1 MQWHG
6 IQPVIHLLTLTNVD
20 SVGNVG
26 ILENFS
32 GEILWGLFGF
42 PYIPYILLSLF
53 FNEEGVIIY
62 NAPPRISW
70 MHTQPQPLVR

>member
-1 MQWHG
+1 MARYPTG
-6 IQPVIHLLTLTNVD
+6 NPSLTG

-42 PYIPYILLSLF
+42 AYIAYTVISLLLRGSG
-53 FNEEGVIIY
+53 NNI
-62 NAPPRISW
+62 
-70 MHTQPQPLVR
+70 

>member
-6 IQPVIHLLTLTNVD
+6 IHSVINLEPPTNVD
-20 SVGNVG
+20 SVG

-42 PYIPYILLSLF
+42 AYIAYIPYTLISLL
-53 FNEEGVIIY
+53 
-62 NAPPRISW
+62 
-70 MHTQPQPLVR
+70 

>member
-1 MQWHG
+1 MKAA
-6 IQPVIHLLTLTNVD
+6 PANVG

-42 PYIPYILLSLF
+42 AYTIISLL
-53 FNEEGVIIY
+53 
-62 NAPPRISW
+62 
-70 MHTQPQPLVR
+70 

>member
-1 MQWHG
+1 MQWQG

-42 PYIPYILLSLF
+42 AHIPYILLSL
-53 FNEEGVIIY
+53 
-62 NAPPRISW
+62 
-70 MHTQPQPLVR
+70 L

>member
-6 IQPVIHLLTLTNVD
+6 IHPVINLEPPTNVD
-20 SVGNVG
+20 SVG

-42 PYIPYILLSLF
+42 ANVAYIPYALLCL
-53 FNEEGVIIY
+53 
-62 NAPPRISW
+62 
-70 MHTQPQPLVR
+70 L